1 MEEGG
6 LLRFP
11 AFLHIKEQ
19 VDSISI
25 QSIKLT
31 PISFV
36 SHILIQLHL
45 FFFLHSV
52 QLHIAISLEMAVTY
66 LLQRRQSFIQIL
78 K

>member
-6 LLRFP
+6 LLRFS

-36 SHILIQLHL
+36 SHTLIQLHL
-45 FFFLHSV
+45 FFSYIQYNFTLPFPWKW
-52 QLHIAISLEMAVTY
+52 QLHI
-66 LLQRRQSFIQIL
+66 F
-78 K
+78 